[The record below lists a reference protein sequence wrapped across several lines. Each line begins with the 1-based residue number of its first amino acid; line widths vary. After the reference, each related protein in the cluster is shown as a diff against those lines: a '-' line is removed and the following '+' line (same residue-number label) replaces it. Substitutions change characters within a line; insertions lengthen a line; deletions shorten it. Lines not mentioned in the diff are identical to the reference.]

1 MFDIQSF
8 VPLQSGNIHRQEQC
22 MSEEN
27 YLSLQPSESV
37 IANMASRIF
46 SAYLQKGEVNDT
58 NADEY
63 IKKSTQLAIRMANY
77 ADTVCKSDGE
87 WMIEKS
93 TGAASLL

>member
-1 MFDIQSF
+1 MVRPATIRQQSLTG
-8 VPLQSGNIHRQEQC
+8 VS

-27 YLSLQPSESV
+27 FLSLQPSESV

-46 SAYLQKGEVNDT
+46 AAYLQKGEVNDS

-63 IKKSTQLAIRMANY
+63 IKKSTRLAIKIANY
-77 ADTVCKSDGE
+77 TDTVCKSDGE
-87 WMIEKS
+87 WMVEKN

>member
-1 MFDIQSF
+1 
-8 VPLQSGNIHRQEQC
+8 

-27 YLSLQPSESV
+27 FLSLQPSESV
-37 IANMASRIF
+37 IANMASRVF
-46 SAYLQKGEVNDT
+46 SAYLQKG
-58 NADEY
+58 EY

-87 WMIEKS
+87 WMVEKS

>member
-1 MFDIQSF
+1 
-8 VPLQSGNIHRQEQC
+8 

-27 YLSLQPSESV
+27 FLSLQPSEGV

-63 IKKSTQLAIRMANY
+63 IRKSAQLAIRLANY
-77 ADTVCKSDGE
+77 TDAVCKSDGE
-87 WMIEKS
+87 WMVEKA